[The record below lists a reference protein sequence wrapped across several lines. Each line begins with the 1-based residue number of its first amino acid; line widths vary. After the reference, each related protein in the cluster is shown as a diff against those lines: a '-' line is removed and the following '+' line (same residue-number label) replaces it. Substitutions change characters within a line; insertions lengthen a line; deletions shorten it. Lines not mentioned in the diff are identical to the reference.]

1 MINLIN
7 LIDLINVIFIF
18 NILYIVGFFRAKRL
32 TKFKRRNKSSIRIAL
47 TLNTVWFIF
56 GVSLN
61 LLFLDFFGYSLLY
74 NIILHLASTGIG
86 VLILWAFF
94 DENLKA
100 SLIIVSLI
108 QIILIIISVSLES
121 AQLILEIFSIEGD
134 KSLDAAK
141 IGFFISFLFLLGFS
155 TLYVKWGTKIQLVK
169 YRKTVTYLGI
179 SPGTFY
185 FIFTF
190 ISQREGFYDGFIINL
205 LISFLIAFVSSFL
218 VKKVA
223 YTTIQYQEIRG
234 LHVLEKGKPL
244 LRVENLK
251 VHYPLLK
258 GTLRRQIGL
267 VKAVNGVSFRVKT
280 GETLGLVGESGCGKT
295 TIANAILSLV
305 KKTEGEMYFHDK
317 PLPEEYSSSLRQ
329 KIQIVFQDPDASLN
343 PHMKVF
349 NVIAEPLK
357 NLLGI
362 TDSTEL
368 RKHVLRLLE
377 QVSLKRE
384 HMDRYP
390 HEFSGGQ
397 KQRIIIARALACNPE
412 LIILDEPTSALD
424 VSVQAQILNLLK
436 NLQRKYGY
444 GFLFIT
450 HNLAVVHH
458 IADRVAVMYL
468 GNFVEVGSRAQIF
481 SNPTHPYT
489 KALLESRPE
498 IDPENQEI
506 SFVIDG
512 EVPSPIAPP
521 PGCTF
526 NPRCVSD
533 ARTKE
538 CEFELPHKIKIEEKH
553 FIWCVNPPITREED
567 IVSIKE

>member
-18 NILYIVGFFRAKRL
+18 NILYIVGFFQAKRL
-32 TKFKRRNKSSIRIAL
+32 TKFKKRNKSSIRIAL

-74 NIILHLASTGIG
+74 NIILHLASTSIG

-108 QIILIIISVSLES
+108 QIILIITSVSLES

-134 KSLDAAK
+134 ESLDAAK

-169 YRKTVTYLGI
+169 YRRTVTYLGI

-190 ISQREGFYDGFIINL
+190 ISQREGFYDGFISNL
-205 LISFLIAFVSSFL
+205 LISFLIAFGFSFL

-251 VHYPLLK
+251 VHFPLLK
-258 GTLRRQIGL
+258 GALRRQIGL

-317 PLPEEYSSSLRQ
+317 PLPAEYSSSLRQ

-362 TDSTEL
+362 TDRTEL

-436 NLQRKYGY
+436 NLQRNYGY

-468 GNFVEVGSRAQIF
+468 GNLVEVGSREQIF

-489 KALLESRPE
+489 KALFESRPE

-506 SFVIDG
+506 SIVIEG

-538 CEFELPHKIKIEEKH
+538 CEFELPNKIKIEDNH
-553 FIWCVNPPITREED
+553 FIWCVNPPISE
-567 IVSIKE
+567 S